1 MAFTERTASA
11 GREKVAIIVIN
22 RVVRKMS
29 VSDTGRS
36 AAAVY
41 DGVTILLT
49 ARVLGVVNEFTC
61 FVFFYVNSN
70 LSCCAL
76 Q

>member
-11 GREKVAIIVIN
+11 GREKVAIVVIN
-22 RVVRKMS
+22 RVARKMS

-49 ARVLGVVNEFTC
+49 ARTLGVVNEFTC
-61 FVFFYVNSN
+61 FFF
-70 LSCCAL
+70 LCK
-76 Q
+76 

>member
-11 GREKVAIIVIN
+11 GREKVAIVVIN
-22 RVVRKMS
+22 RDARTMS

-49 ARVLGVVNEFTC
+49 ARALGVVNEFTC
-61 FVFFYVNSN
+61 FFF
-70 LSCCAL
+70 LM
-76 Q
+76 